1 MKKLLLLCSL
11 LIASAFS
18 FSSFAQYPCTPERY
32 SDEVFASVNISSGIT
47 YGSAKN
53 INNSTETLTLD
64 VYEPA
69 GDTASKRPLI
79 IWGHGGSF
87 VGGSKTDPDVVALC
101 TRFAKRGYVCV
112 SYNYRI
118 GMGFPINQA
127 NASRAVY
134 RATQDAKGVI
144 RYFRKDAATT
154 NAYKIDP
161 GYVYLGGSS
170 AGAFTAL
177 HLAYLDQASEIP
189 SYLDTTGMGDIEG
202 NSGSPGY
209 SAEVNAIIN
218 LCGAL
223 GSVSW
228 MHAGDEPVCSM
239 HGTIDGTVPY
249 ATAIISVLGFPVM
262 MVDGSHTVDSMATV
276 LSLDHVF
283 HTWQGADHVPYLSN
297 TTYMDSTVEFVRD
310 FLCGQN
316 LKPSTYVAP
325 TAVNPIHE
333 DDFSVRLCSNLTS
346 SSFTLVNATSA
357 NIKVTLLDL
366 SGRLLATFQ
375 SADHEVLIP
384 TDGLAAG
391 LYLLRME
398 GKGGA
403 KTEKVV
409 IAPRN

>member
-1 MKKLLLLCSL
+1 MKKVLLACSL
-11 LIASAFS
+11 FLCTALTIT
-18 FSSFAQYPCTPERY
+18 SFAQYPCTPERY
-32 SDEVFASVNISSGIT
+32 SDEVFASVNITSGIT

-53 INNSTETLTLD
+53 VNNSVETLTMD
-64 VYEPA
+64 IYEPA
-69 GDTASKRPLI
+69 GDTASKRPII

-87 VGGSKTDPDVVALC
+87 IGGSKTDPDITALC

-112 SYNYRI
+112 SYNYRL

-144 RYFRKDAATT
+144 RFFRKDAATT
-154 NAYKIDP
+154 NTYKIDP

-189 SYLDTTGMGDIEG
+189 SYLDTTGMGGIEG

-228 MHAGDEPVCSM
+228 MHTGDEPVCSM
-239 HGTIDGTVPY
+239 HGTNDGTVPY
-249 ATAIISVLGFPVM
+249 ATDVISVLGFPVM
-262 MVDGSHTVDSMATV
+262 TVDGSHTVDSMATV

-283 HTWQGADHVPYLSN
+283 HTWQGVDHVPYLSN

-310 FLCGQN
+310 FLCTQN
-316 LKPSTYVAP
+316 TKPSTYVAP
-325 TAVNPIHE
+325 TTVHSPISSE
-333 DDFSVRLCSNLTS
+333 LSVRLSTNLGSTAWTLINNTS
-346 SSFTLVNATSA
+346 SAVQITV
-357 NIKVTLLDL
+357 LDL
-366 SGRLLATFQ
+366 SGRTIMRLST
-375 SADHEVLIP
+375 ADHELSIP
-384 TDGLAAG
+384 TVGLDAG
-391 LYLLRME
+391 VYLVRIE
-398 GKGGA
+398 GRGGV
-403 KTEKVV
+403 KTEKAV
-409 IAPRN
+409 IASHR